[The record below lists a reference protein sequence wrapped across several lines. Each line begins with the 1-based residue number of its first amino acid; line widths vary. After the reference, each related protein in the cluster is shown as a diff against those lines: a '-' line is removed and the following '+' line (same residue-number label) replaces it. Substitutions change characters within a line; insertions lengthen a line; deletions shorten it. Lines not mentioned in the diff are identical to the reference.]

1 MVTSV
6 VTGEALQAV
15 GVTCLLIY
23 ASVVAAVTTMATTMH
38 RYQPEPPMVRK
49 NNYLVLL
56 YKLMGV

>member
-23 ASVVAAVTTMATTMH
+23 ASVVGAVMTMATTTH
-38 RYQPEPPMVRK
+38 RYQHEPPMVWKK
-49 NNYLVLL
+49 N
-56 YKLMGV
+56 